1 MFIAHIGKSVIYK
14 CSRKSMKWQWEK
26 IHVQLYYPV
35 NAFKMVQNLQ
45 NKANEV
51 TLKYFS
57 PTLVKKSESVFY
69 VNLPGYLGHRAE
81 VTT

>member
-1 MFIAHIGKSVIYK
+1 MFIAHIGKSVVYK
-14 CSRKSMKWQWEK
+14 CSRKSEISVKRYT
-26 IHVQLYYPV
+26 YYPV

-57 PTLVKKSESVFY
+57 PTLVKKRVKVFCM
-69 VNLPGYLGHRAE
+69 
-81 VTT
+81 